1 MRYKMI
7 RNNLCKPVFWAA
19 VITLCIPLSSFAA
32 DRPPTDVHRAADEG
46 LMIFLK
52 NKPMVT
58 RQHLGFEQQKDV
70 DIAVLGQGFPI
81 FTIPPEKFVNE
92 DPSQDLQSLI
102 VPTGFWQFL
111 IMSGGVPKALL
122 TVDMVNG
129 VWTPVSIG
137 AAGLASELGK
147 LIEAWPSSEG
157 YSYRIIRVYQAKSD
171 FAELSKDGKII
182 GVVPFGSSLVSTRKA
197 AQGGVVQQYSPRN
210 ILDAKDLLIDLRP
223 AVMRSLQFDH

>member
-1 MRYKMI
+1 ML
-7 RNNLCKPVFWAA
+7 RNNLCKPVLLAA
-19 VITLCIPLSSFAA
+19 VITLCIPLLSFAA
-32 DRPPTDVHRAADEG
+32 DKPPTDIHRAADDG
-46 LMIFLK
+46 LKIFLK
-52 NKPMVT
+52 NKPMGT
-58 RQHLGFEQQKDV
+58 RQHLGFEKQGDV
-70 DIAVLGQGFPI
+70 DTAVLGQGFPI
-81 FTIPPEKFVNE
+81 FTIPPDRFLNG
-92 DPSQDLQSLI
+92 DPAQDLQSLM

-182 GVVPFGSSLVSTRKA
+182 GVVPFGSSLVSTRKM
-197 AQGGVVQQYSPRN
+197 AQGGIVQQYSPRN
-210 ILDAKDLLIDLRP
+210 IRDAKDLLIDLRP
-223 AVMRSLQFDH
+223 AVMRNLQFDQ